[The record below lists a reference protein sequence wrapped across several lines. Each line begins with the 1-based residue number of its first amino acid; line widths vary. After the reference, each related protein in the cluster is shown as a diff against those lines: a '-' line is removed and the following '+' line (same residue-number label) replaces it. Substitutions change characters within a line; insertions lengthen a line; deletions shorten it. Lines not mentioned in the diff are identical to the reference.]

1 MNIFVAKL
9 SFDTQNEDLGRVFE
23 QYGEVSS
30 VNIITDKATGRSKGF
45 GFVEMTNDD
54 EAKTAISEVNDTEL
68 DGRMIVVK
76 VAEPRKERGGSR
88 QSW

>member
-30 VNIITDKATGRSKGF
+30 VNIITDRATGRSKGF